1 MTLLRTLT
9 YWARGQFARARLR
22 VTDGPRR
29 GRVFP
34 LTRRL
39 TTLGTTGA
47 DICLPDTPKGITVEA
62 LPAHGRYRLRAA
74 AGVRVNESLVLGEV
88 WLSPGDRIQI
98 GPHTLRFETVASSP
112 SHPAKRRASAAL
124 LPALRSGEPP
134 RFVGQELSSPAPSP
148 APPPAAEYRAE
159 GGAVGTRLLCL
170 SGPYTGQSFP
180 LSHAPATIGR
190 ASTATISLPADPSL
204 SRSHAEITYLS
215 GRHLLS
221 EAGSINGTTVNGG
234 PLTEPLPLVPG
245 DVIALGDTTLRYE

>member
-1 MTLLRTLT
+1 MSLLGSVTL
-9 YWARGQFARARLR
+9 WARGHFARARLR
-22 VTDGPRR
+22 LMDGPRR

-39 TTLGTTGA
+39 TTLGKAG
-47 DICLPDTPKGITVEA
+47 DIPLPDTPKGITVEA

-74 AGVRVNESLVLGEV
+74 SAAGVRVNDTLVQGEA

-98 GPHTLRFETVASSP
+98 GAHTLRFETLSTP
-112 SHPAKRRASAAL
+112 PAKHRIAPLAA
-124 LPALRSGEPP
+124 PPQVPRSDEPP
-134 RFVGQELSSPAPSP
+134 RFVGQELFSPAPSP
-148 APPPAAEYRAE
+148 ALAPAPDYQPD
-159 GGAVGTRLLCL
+159 GGSVGTRLVCL

-180 LSHAPATIGR
+180 LSHAPTAIGR
-190 ASTATISLPADPSL
+190 VSTATISLPADLSL
-204 SRSHAEITYLS
+204 SRTHAEITYIG

-221 EAGSINGTTVNGG
+221 DSGSVNGTAVNDA